1 MRSARKATVVTTGI
15 ICMILTFFNYVFAE
29 PIGQKTK
36 SSSSN
41 QAVENPQTNEE
52 PKLQVPPEGRDLT
65 TQELHIILDPIF
77 SSSSDKKDHPDA
89 NKESSAKR
97 NDNKDANF
105 VSRVIAG
112 TRNLISR
119 AFSYVGGRYKW
130 GGTSRDGIDCS
141 GLTRML
147 YLKEGID
154 LPHNA
159 KMQFKLGKPVK
170 KEDLLPGDL
179 VFFNTR
185 GPLTHVGIWIGN
197 GQFIHAAGRK
207 RGVRVDYLS
216 NPYYSKRFAGAR
228 RYKDFSKVAD
238 SRE

>member
-1 MRSARKATVVTTGI
+1 MRSARKAALVTAGV
-15 ICMILTFFNYVFAE
+15 ICLILAFFNHVFGE

-36 SSSSN
+36 SSSPN
-41 QAVENPQTNEE
+41 QAVENPKTNEE

-77 SSSSDKKDHPDA
+77 SSSFDKKGRPDA
-89 NKESSAKR
+89 IKESSAKQDN
-97 NDNKDANF
+97 NDTNF

-197 GQFIHAAGRK
+197 GQFIHAASRK
-207 RGVRVDYLS
+207 RGVRIDYLS

>member
-1 MRSARKATVVTTGI
+1 MNARKATLVTAGI
-15 ICMILTFFNYVFAE
+15 IFMIHSLISFVFGE
-29 PIGQKTK
+29 PVGQKAK
-36 SSSSN
+36 SSG
-41 QAVENPQTNEE
+41 QHQTVENPQIKED
-52 PKLQVPPEGRDLT
+52 PKVRVPLEGKNIT

-77 SSSSDKKDHPDA
+77 SSASDQKNRSD
-89 NKESSAKR
+89 ETTSSAQK
-97 NDNKDANF
+97 DNKNDKSF

-130 GGTSRDGIDCS
+130 GGTSRNGIDCS

-159 KMQFKLGKPVK
+159 KLQFKLGKPVA

-197 GQFIHAAGRK
+197 GQFIHAASRR

-228 RYKDFSKVAD
+228 RYKDFAQVLAT
-238 SRE
+238 EG